1 MADLHTMKTQIAS
14 QMGVNFGSKEVNR
27 NLTAAQCGQVGG
39 EMVKQALR
47 QSGFTTK

>member
-1 MADLHTMKTQIAS
+1 MADRQTMKDQIAS
-14 QMGVNFGSKEVNR
+14 QMGVTFTSKEQNR

-47 QSGFTTK
+47 QAGFTNK